1 MFAGIVGFHVVL
13 VYLFASGLAVKTIK
27 VVFEP
32 AQVEFVDPIEKSAQP
47 PPQVAPTFEKP
58 ELDLGPPPEFPVNIP
73 DDGGTALT
81 AEPAVAGPPVAP
93 TAPPPVEPIRLVGRH
108 QLPNTDDFYP
118 APARRDNI
126 EGATNIQV
134 CVDEQG
140 KRVGDPKITES
151 SGNAFL
157 DKGALEVARH
167 GKYARAT
174 RGGAPIANCYGFR
187 IIFNLH

>member
-1 MFAGIVGFHVVL
+1 MFAGIVAFHVVL

-32 AQVEFVDPIEKSAQP
+32 AQVEIVDKIEKPAKP
-47 PPQVAPTFEKP
+47 PPQLTPTFEKP
-58 ELDLGPPPEFPVNIP
+58 VIDLGPPPDFPLNIQE
-73 DDGGTALT
+73 DTGTALT
-81 AEPAVAGPPVAP
+81 AQPTVADPPGAATV
-93 TAPPPVEPIRLVGRH
+93 PPPVEPIRLVGRH

-118 APARRDNI
+118 AQARRGNI

-140 KRVGDPKITES
+140 RRVGDPKILQS
-151 SGNAFL
+151 SGNEFL
-157 DKGALEVARH
+157 DKGALEVGRH
-167 GKYARAT
+167 GKYARST
-174 RGGAPIANCYGFR
+174 RGGAPISNCYGFR